1 MDNHLWLMIKS
12 FYEFAIVVQDF
23 CTYICR
29 YLLPFC
35 FWLIFGINV
44 RESPFDAFQI
54 FGISPVYGS
63 GRDHFSRRPFLGPNY
78 LRSLHF
84 CKAF

>member
-12 FYEFAIVVQDF
+12 FYEFAFVVQDF

-29 YLLPFC
+29 YFLPFC

-44 RESPFDAFQI
+44 RESF
-54 FGISPVYGS
+54 
-63 GRDHFSRRPFLGPNY
+63 
-78 LRSLHF
+78 
-84 CKAF
+84 